1 VLLEPFPGIS
11 EEHFWN
17 PPTEEP
23 PFRVVLADF
32 GEARSYNNNWEAKT
46 VRNRGTEYN
55 KSPEMLLIAK
65 AQQNDRPEYDRR
77 KRLGAG
83 PPSDVWALGCLLF
96 ELVTG
101 QCLQFDA
108 EWSRFFL
115 RVTTNTMNVVDNE
128 KQK

>member
-1 VLLEPFPGIS
+1 MLLEPLPGIS

-23 PFRVVLADF
+23 PFRIVLADF
-32 GEARSYNNNWEAKT
+32 GEARSYNNDWEAKT

-65 AQQNDRPEYDRR
+65 AQQIDRPEYDRR
-77 KRLGAG
+77 KRIGAG
-83 PPSDVWALGCLLF
+83 SPSDVWALGCLLF

-101 QCLQFDA
+101 EFLQLDP

-115 RVTTNTMNVVDNE
+115 RVTTNTMNVVDKE